1 MAKKILIS
9 NDDGVKAP
17 GIDALAHYAT
27 TLGEIVIIAPDSQ
40 RSAGGKSLTFHKPL
54 RINKSTTLSGFK
66 AYSMNGSPADSII
79 MYHHFFKRDP
89 DIVISGINSG
99 ENASLHS
106 ILTSGTCAVAL
117 EAGLRDVPSF
127 ALSIDVPEE
136 MFFKPVKETK
146 YEIAA
151 KIGIKII
158 EKLLKLPENYWSEV
172 LFVNINFPRNVSEE
186 TPLKIAMPAKYKYEN
201 FLVERIDPRGEKY
214 YWLWGELRKDLEPET
229 DAYQVLKNNT
239 ITITPISFNSRKEL
253 VKMTYDALN
262 EYLNKTK
269 KG

>member
-1 MAKKILIS
+1 MVVKILVS

-17 GIDALAHYAT
+17 GIDSLAHYAT
-27 TLGEIVIIAPDSQ
+27 ELGEVIIIAPDSQ

-54 RINKSTTLSGFK
+54 RINKATTLSGFK

-79 MYHHFFKRDP
+79 LYHHLFEKDP

-117 EAGLRDVPSF
+117 EAGLRGVPSF

-136 MFFKPVKETK
+136 MFFKPNKETK
-146 YEIAA
+146 YDIAA
-151 KIGIKII
+151 KQGIKII
-158 EKLLKLPENYWSEV
+158 KKLLKLPEDYWDKV
-172 LFVNINFPRNVSEE
+172 LFVNINFPRNVNNK
-186 TPLKIAMPAKYKYEN
+186 TKIEVAPPAKYKYEN

-214 YWLWGELRKDLEPET
+214 YWLWGELRKDLDPGT
-229 DAYQVLKNNT
+229 DAFLVLKNNT
-239 ITITPISFNSRKEL
+239 ITVTPITFGMGKEL
-253 VKMTYDALN
+253 EELTKNALKEN
-262 EYLNKTK
+262 TGE
-269 KG
+269 